1 MKFPTTAPAADL
13 LPALAIVSALAM
25 TAQSARAQDNP
36 YISPTVE
43 RVRVSL
49 GLMQMS
55 STTKLRIDSTTGV
68 VGTDIDAEK
77 DLALDKNKIGPK
89 FQASIRVSERHR
101 LRFDYFTLDRES
113 FKNIEKPISFRNEN
127 LIVGDPVQSQ
137 LSLRTLGITYGYSFI
152 HREKFELAGTFGVNL
167 LDFSARARVQQPNRR
182 IDQREDQAGP
192 FPTLGLETTWVI
204 SKRFYVD
211 ARIQYLKLK
220 ISELDG
226 SLGFYEFAAL
236 YRWRPNVSMG
246 LGYSMVRVKLS
257 STKTTESGYFDF
269 NTKGPELFVRI
280 AF

>member
-1 MKFPTTAPAADL
+1 MRIPTTALGAGLLFSLAA
-13 LPALAIVSALAM
+13 A
-25 TAQSARAQDNP
+25 TAPRFAHAQDNP
-36 YISPTVE
+36 YISPTEE
-43 RVRVSL
+43 RVRISL
-49 GLMQMS
+49 GVVQMS
-55 STTKLRIDSTTGV
+55 SATQLRIDSTTGV
-68 VGTDIDAEK
+68 RGTDVDVEN
-77 DLALDKNKIGPK
+77 DLDMDKKKIGPK

-101 LRFDYFTLDRES
+101 LRFDYFTLDREA

-127 LIVGDPVQSQ
+127 LIIGDPVKSD

-152 HREKFELAGTFGVNL
+152 HRQKFELAGTFGVNL
-167 LDFSARARVQQPNRR
+167 LDFSARARVQLPNRR

-192 FPTLGLETTWVI
+192 FPTLGLESTWVI

-236 YRWRPNVSMG
+236 YRWRPNVSLG
-246 LGYSMVRVKLS
+246 LGYSMVRIKLS

-269 NTKGPELFVRI
+269 DTKGPELFLRI

>member
-1 MKFPTTAPAADL
+1 MKFPTTAPAAGL
-13 LPALAIVSALAM
+13 LFAIALAM
-25 TAQSARAQDNP
+25 AAAQSAHAQDNP

-43 RVRVSL
+43 RVRISL
-49 GLMQMS
+49 GVIQTS
-55 STTKLRIDSTTGV
+55 SATKLRIDSTSGMP
-68 VGTDIDAEK
+68 GTDIDVEN
-77 DLALDKNKIGPK
+77 DLDMDKKKIGPK
-89 FQASIRVSERHR
+89 FQASIRVSKRHR
-101 LRFDYFTLDRES
+101 LRFDYFTLDREA

-127 LIVGDPVQSQ
+127 LIVGDPVKAE

-167 LDFSARARVQQPNRR
+167 LDFSARARVQLPNRR

-211 ARIQYLKLK
+211 ARVQYMKLK

-246 LGYSMVRVKLS
+246 LGYNMVRAKLS
-257 STKTTESGYFDF
+257 STKTTESGFFDF
-269 NTKGPELFVRI
+269 DTKGPEIFLRI